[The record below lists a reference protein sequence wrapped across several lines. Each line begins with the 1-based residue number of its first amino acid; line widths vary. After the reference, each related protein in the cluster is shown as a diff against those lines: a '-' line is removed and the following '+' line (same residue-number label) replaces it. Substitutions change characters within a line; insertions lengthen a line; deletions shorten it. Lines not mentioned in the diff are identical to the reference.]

1 MDCKSVIIRVE
12 HLSKAYKLYNSKS
25 DRLREAV
32 SVSRKQYHKLFYALN
47 DISFS
52 VRRGETLGIIG
63 TNGSGKSTLLK
74 ILSGVV
80 SPTSG
85 QIEVNGRVSALL
97 ELGAGFNPEYT
108 GLENIVLHGT
118 MMGYSKE
125 ELDIRKNGIIRF
137 ADIGEFINQPVKNYS
152 SGMFAR
158 LAFAVAINVEPEVLI
173 VDEILSVGDIR
184 FQIKCMN
191 KMKEMMKNG
200 TTILFVSHDISSVR
214 RFCSRSIWLNGGV
227 LQKDGETNQVAD
239 AYEDFL
245 RCAEAREKQMIRE
258 EEKQEKAKEASPL
271 VQVKDGCIAKIQ
283 DVAVLTSLDQPVETA
298 AYDEPVSVSVTYDVY
313 DEDVAAP
320 VLGVALF
327 SVDDDYICG
336 LNTLLDNIE
345 IPWKC
350 GRNQFSLQYPKGL
363 RVLGGKYYFDVTLRD
378 QTATVNI
385 DYQKQVKYIQVN
397 SGYVA
402 EGRLVL
408 PHRWGQPK
416 HSF

>member
-1 MDCKSVIIRVE
+1 MDCQPIICVE
-12 HLSKAYKLYNSKS
+12 HLSKAYKLYDNKG

-32 SVSRKQYHKLFYALN
+32 SVSRKQYHKLFFALN
-47 DISFS
+47 DVSFS
-52 VRRGETLGIIG
+52 VNRGETLGIIG

-85 QIEVNGRVSALL
+85 HIKVLGRVSALL

-108 GLENIVLHGT
+108 GLENIMLHGT

-125 ELDIRKNGIIRF
+125 ELGSREKEIIRF

-191 KMKEMMKNG
+191 KMKEMMKSG

-214 RFCSRSIWLNGGV
+214 RFCPKSIWIDRGILREA
-227 LQKDGETNQVAD
+227 GETNLVAD
-239 AYEDFL
+239 EYEDFL
-245 RCAEAREKQMIRE
+245 RCAEAREKKMIQQ
-258 EEKQEKAKEASPL
+258 EEKNEKSPPT
-271 VQVKDGCIAKIQ
+271 QTKDGSIAKIL
-283 DVAVLTSLDQPVETA
+283 DVAVLTFLDQPVESV
-298 AYDEPVSVSVTYDVY
+298 AYDEPVTVSVTYDVY
-313 DEDVAAP
+313 DKDVTAP

-327 SVDDDYICG
+327 SIDDDYICG
-336 LNTLLDNIE
+336 LNTLLDSVV
-345 IPWKC
+345 IPWKL
-350 GRNQFSLQYPKGL
+350 GRNRLFLQYPQGL

-385 DYQKQVKYIQVN
+385 DYQKKVKNIQVN

-408 PHRWGQPK
+408 PHRWEQPT